1 MLWLTRYVDDVNSQL
16 SKLYLG
22 ESVLREAVTDALSGG
37 GKRVRAVLALL
48 WSEVFSGEYKP
59 ALSLAVAYELAHASA
74 LIQDDIIDGSDLRRG
89 RNSIVSKYG
98 LSTAILAANLLLF
111 NVPKKMAEY
120 KHMGGERVARLFDM
134 LGESCR
140 AATTGEFLDL
150 EFAKRVDVTERE
162 YEEMVRL
169 KTASMLGAPCA
180 GGAIVGGATDSQVSL
195 AYRFGEEI
203 GIAYQMQDDILDL
216 IGESDALGK
225 PVFTDIRGRKKNIL
239 LMHTLSKCTKAE
251 EEFIRGLF
259 GRQSYTSSEISRAR
273 EIFRRYG
280 SVEYS
285 LGRVSSHLDGAKTLL
300 KQLEPSK
307 PRKELLALSDY
318 LSKRYY

>member
-1 MLWLTRYVDDVNSQL
+1 MLWLSEYVDDVNSQL

-22 ESVLREAVTDALSGG
+22 EPVLREAVADALSSG

-48 WSEVFSGEYKP
+48 WNEIVSGEYKP
-59 ALSLAVAYELAHASA
+59 ALPLAVAYELAHASA
-74 LIQDDIIDGSDLRRG
+74 LILDDIIDGSDLRRG
-89 RNSIVSKYG
+89 TYSIVSKYG

-120 KHMGGERVARLFDM
+120 SYLGGERVARLFDM

-150 EFAKRVDVTERE
+150 EFAKRSNVTEQE
-162 YEEMVRL
+162 YEEMVKL

-180 GGAIVGGATDSQVSL
+180 GGAMVGGAPDNQVSL
-195 AYRFGEEI
+195 AYRFGEEL

-216 IGESDALGK
+216 IGDRDTLGK

-239 LMHTLSKCTKAE
+239 LMDTLKKCTE
-251 EEFIRGLF
+251 SEREFISGLF
-259 GRQSYTSSEISRAR
+259 GKQDYKPDEIARAR
-273 EIFRRYG
+273 EVFRRYG

-285 LGRVSSHLDGAKTLL
+285 LARVSSHLEGAKALL
-300 KQLEPSK
+300 KQFKPSK
-307 PRKELLALSDY
+307 PREGLLELSDY